1 MWKNKREKSPRGSK
15 VFAPNTLNTRRKRIV
30 VRERDY
36 ILPMNDLVSDDT
48 FPSSRCETDAFLH
61 VGKTVATRR

>member
-1 MWKNKREKSPRGSK
+1 MWKNERKVHVGQ

-30 VRERDY
+30 VHERDY